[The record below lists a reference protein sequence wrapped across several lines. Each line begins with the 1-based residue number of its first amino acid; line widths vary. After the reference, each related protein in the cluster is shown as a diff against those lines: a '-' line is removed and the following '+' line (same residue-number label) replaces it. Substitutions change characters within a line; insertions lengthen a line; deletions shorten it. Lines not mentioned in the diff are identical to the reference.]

1 MSVPKQIEEVIKEKL
16 KNNADIKEIK
26 ELMDLYE
33 RAKSLFVEEYKMINL
48 QPYDDKQPLI
58 CDPYK
63 INYITCG
70 GSGINKELYDSPY
83 GYFNLNCS
91 VLEVNAKEL
100 DKSISEKVSKEFDK
114 IKLETKARRI

>member
-1 MSVPKQIEEVIKEKL
+1 MSVPKQIEEIIKEKL

-33 RAKSLFVEEYKMINL
+33 RAKSLFVEEYKMIKL
-48 QPYDDKQPLI
+48 QPNDNKQPFK

-70 GSGINKELYDSPY
+70 CSGISKDLYDPY
-83 GYFNLNCS
+83 GWFNLNCS
-91 VLEVNAKEL
+91 GSDKKSCLKNVEDMVKSVNKDL
-100 DKSISEKVSKEFDK
+100 NKHKVKM
-114 IKLETKARRI
+114 I